1 MRVYLSQT
9 NDACQ
14 EAKSQWT
21 EKMLWRM
28 TVLQLI
34 L

>member
-1 MRVYLSQT
+1 MRVYLSQM
-9 NDACQ
+9 NDDCQ